1 MNSPDSQ
8 SLGADELMTR
18 IRAEAARRRRG
29 GSATAWF
36 AAPEP
41 GGDALPALMLP
52 SLSKASFRPA
62 ERYVLNDF
70 LALHDRDF
78 IEAAYLGVLKR
89 RADPDGEAHYLG
101 ALRRGDLS
109 KTEIL
114 GRLRYSPEG
123 RKLKVPV
130 QGLLATFA
138 AQHSYRIPVLGRC
151 LATLGAILRLPLI
164 VRNLQRVESY
174 QHARNAEVEAVVSGL
189 AQAATSNEQA
199 LLHRIEFARGSVA
212 DSSRRIGA
220 AVDSLQQRQQE
231 LDGHW
236 RRIADAVDETQ
247 QEIVAATD
255 RFMREAGQDRAEI
268 ARNVAAIAEM
278 ERQTGANATH
288 LTDLENSVAQQA
300 GANATLL
307 TNLENSVARLAF
319 LCATRLGD
327 LEAVSR
333 NHDLRLVAVQEL
345 EKRIGAA
352 IDETNARIERRLLA
366 VEAAENRVAAL
377 EAASMQWE
385 QRFIETLTQVQ
396 GATQAHA
403 ALRDAFAAVEQRFA
417 GVQAEHDSVQTARWR
432 FAERLARLE
441 GRLHEQSLLLGA
453 SAQIAAPE
461 RAVKK
466 KTTQA
471 ANAVAPSS
479 ARFEALYFAFE
490 QRFRGTREDIRERLR
505 YYLPLLRESVVG
517 KEGSPVLDIG
527 CGRGEW
533 LELLRDEKITARGID
548 INESMVEECRRRDLD
563 VSTGDA
569 IALLKRLPDN
579 SLGALTGFHIIEH
592 ISLETLLELIE
603 LAHRVVEPGG
613 LVIFET
619 PNPENIVVGACNFY
633 VDPTHQRPLPP
644 VMTQFLVESG
654 GFDRVEIHR
663 VNAHL
668 LPKLFDS
675 PGDADPPALRGAL
688 QFLQSAFACA
698 PDYSVVGR
706 VA

>member
-1 MNSPDSQ
+1 MNSPDSPG
-8 SLGADELMTR
+8 LGADELMTR
-18 IRAEAARRRRG
+18 IRAEVARRRRG
-29 GSATAWF
+29 DSATDHF
-36 AAPEP
+36 AAPLAD
-41 GGDALPALMLP
+41 GDALLVLAPPA
-52 SLSKASFRPA
+52 LSKASFRTA
-62 ERYVLNDF
+62 ERYALNDF

-78 IEAAYLGVLKR
+78 IEAAYRGVLR
-89 RADPDGEAHYLG
+89 RRPDPDGEAHYLG

-130 QGLLATFA
+130 QGLFATFA
-138 AQHSYRIPVLGRC
+138 VQHSYRIPVLGRC
-151 LATLGAILRLPLI
+151 LATLSAILRLPLI

-174 QHARNAEVEAVVSGL
+174 QHARNAEVEAAVGGL
-189 AQAATSNEQA
+189 ARVAANNEQA

-255 RFMREAGQDRAEI
+255 RFMREATQDRAEITDIRRVLRDEI
-268 ARNVAAIAEM
+268 ARNVAALAEI
-278 ERQTGANATH
+278 ERQAG
-288 LTDLENSVAQQA
+288 EN
-300 GANATLL
+300 
-307 TNLENSVARLAF
+307 
-319 LCATRLGD
+319 ATRLGD
-327 LEAVSR
+327 LETASR

-366 VEAAENRVAAL
+366 VEAAENRVATL

-396 GATQAHA
+396 GATQTHA
-403 ALRDAFAAVEQRFA
+403 ALRDALAAVEQRLA
-417 GVQAEHDSVQTARWR
+417 GVQTEHENVQTARWR

-441 GRLHEQSLLLGA
+441 GRLHEQSLLLG
-453 SAQIAAPE
+453 SGQTTAPE
-461 RAVKK
+461 RAAKK

-471 ANAVAPSS
+471 TSAVAPVSP
-479 ARFEALYFAFE
+479 RFEALYFTFE
-490 QRFRGTREDIRERLR
+490 QRFRGTREEIRERLR
-505 YYLPLLRESVVG
+505 YYLPLLRGSVVG

-548 INESMVEECRRRDLD
+548 INEAMIKECSKHDLD
-563 VSTGDA
+563 ASVGDA
-569 IALLKRLPDN
+569 IAQLKRLPDN

-592 ISLETLLELIE
+592 VPLETLLELIE
-603 LAHRVVEPGG
+603 QAHRVVEPGG

-654 GFDRVEIHR
+654 GFDSVEIHR

>member
-1 MNSPDSQ
+1 MNSTEPQ
-8 SLGADELMTR
+8 GIAADELMAR
-18 IRAEAARRRRG
+18 IRAEVARRRHG
-29 GSATAWF
+29 GSAPDRF
-36 AAPEP
+36 VAPLAD
-41 GGDALPALMLP
+41 GDPLSTLAPP
-52 SLSKASFRPA
+52 PLSKASFSVA
-62 ERYVLNDF
+62 ERYALNDF

-78 IEAAYLGVLKR
+78 IEAAYRGVLQR
-89 RADPDGEAHYLG
+89 RPDPDGDAYYLG
-101 ALRRGDLS
+101 ALRRGELS
-109 KTEIL
+109 KIEIL

-130 QGLLATFA
+130 HGLFA
-138 AQHSYRIPVLGRC
+138 AFATQHSYRIPVLGRL
-151 LATLGAILRLPLI
+151 LATLSALLRLPLI
-164 VRNLQRVESY
+164 VRNLQRLESY
-174 QHARNAEVEAVVSGL
+174 QHARNAEVEAAVGGL
-189 AQAATSNEQA
+189 AQAATNNEQA

-236 RRIADAVDETQ
+236 RRIADAVDATQ
-247 QEIVAATD
+247 QEIVAASD
-255 RFMREAGQDRAEI
+255 RFMREAEQDRAEI
-268 ARNVAAIAEM
+268 TDIRRVLRDETARNVAAITE
-278 ERQTGANATH
+278 NATQ
-288 LTDLENSVAQQA
+288 LADLENAVARQA
-300 GANATLL
+300 GET
-307 TNLENSVARLAF
+307 
-319 LCATRLGD
+319 ATRLGD
-327 LEAVSR
+327 LEAASR

-396 GATQAHA
+396 GTTQSHA
-403 ALRDAFAAVEQRFA
+403 GLRDALAALEQRLA
-417 GVQAEHDSVQTARWR
+417 GVQAEHSSVQTARWR

-441 GRLHEQSLLLGA
+441 GRLHEQSLLFGTSATATERTAKKKPAPAA
-453 SAQIAAPE
+453 SAAAP
-461 RAVKK
+461 V
-466 KTTQA
+466 
-471 ANAVAPSS
+471 S
-479 ARFEALYFAFE
+479 ARFDALYFAFE

-505 YYLPLLRESVVG
+505 YYLPLLRDSVVG
-517 KEGSPVLDIG
+517 REGSPVLDIG

-548 INESMVEECRRRDLD
+548 TNESMVKECLRYDLD
-563 VSTGDA
+563 VSIGDA
-569 IALLKRLPDN
+569 MAQLKRLPDN

-592 ISLETLLELIE
+592 VSLETLLALIE
-603 LAHRVVEPGG
+603 QAHRVVEPGG

-654 GFDRVEIHR
+654 GFDHVEIHR

-668 LPKLFDS
+668 LPKLFES
-675 PGDADPPALRGAL
+675 PSEADPPALRGAL

-698 PDYSVVGR
+698 PDYSIVGR